1 MQNETDTLLFKLFI
15 EYNII
20 RVIALLYYPSVLTL
34 CDYCRQVCDQRHYYK
49 KVE

>member
-20 RVIALLYYPSVLTL
+20 RVIALLYYSSVLTL
-34 CDYCRQVCDQRHYYK
+34 YDYCRQMFDQLHNYK
-49 KVE
+49 KK